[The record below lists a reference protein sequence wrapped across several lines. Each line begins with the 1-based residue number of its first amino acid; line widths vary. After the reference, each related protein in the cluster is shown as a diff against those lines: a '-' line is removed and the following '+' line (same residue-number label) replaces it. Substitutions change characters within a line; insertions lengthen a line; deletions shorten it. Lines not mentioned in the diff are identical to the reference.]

1 MIFFLKIIDLGNP
14 MTWSKPGTQAL
25 DRADYLA
32 GFKNY
37 DIYNKIEIKQL
48 NLILYIQ
55 LTFIR
60 QIEQ

>member
-1 MIFFLKIIDLGNP
+1 
-14 MTWSKPGTQAL
+14 MTWSKPRTQAL